1 MSQVYHSN
9 ARTNSHIRT
18 IIQKSN
24 LSNIE
29 LAKKLSVNKKT
40 ISKWKNR
47 SFTTDKSSKPH
58 NIKYALSS
66 LDKEL
71 IRVIRTLT
79 WLELDDLVDIV
90 KKSIPRANRS
100 NVYRTLKAFNINR
113 APLEQK
119 AKTKKFK
126 EQERANSS

>member
-9 ARTNSHIRT
+9 ARTNSHIRE

-24 LSNIE
+24 LSNLE

-40 ISKWKNR
+40 ISKWRNR
-47 SFTTDKSSKPH
+47 SFITDRSSKPH
-58 NIKYALSS
+58 NIKYSLSA

-79 WLELDDLVDIV
+79 WWQLEEKQSFEYSRYCFIF
-90 KKSIPRANRS
+90 
-100 NVYRTLKAFNINR
+100 YT
-113 APLEQK
+113 
-119 AKTKKFK
+119 
-126 EQERANSS
+126 